1 MFEFILSILPI
12 VVLLISL
19 LVIKLPAPKASALA
33 FSVTMAEFILI
44 FKPGLKGIGITMEKG
59 LVMGVFMGLIAF
71 GAMMLYNLVD
81 AAGGFASINKF
92 LSRLIEDRFVLF
104 LMMCW
109 TFSAFLQGIAGY
121 GLPAVIAA
129 TVLIKSG
136 YDATKSAA
144 AALIGH
150 SWAISFGTM
159 GSSIYAIDLVTTP
172 PLSEILGNMAKYG
185 SLGMLCCGLGVCFV
199 YGGFKYVIKGIRYIV
214 PSWITMSLSLSV
226 LASFELVSVMGFVTG
241 IIGVATMVLTY
252 KMTSGQ
258 RSGHM
263 DKADKKRLFDGVL
276 PYVLVIFMSIGFAV
290 INPNIKLAF
299 SFPGYETVLGDVV
312 EAQEEYVVFNIFK
325 YPFSIILIASIIC
338 MMYYKKNGILAAGNL
353 ETILKKTG
361 KKIYATEI
369 VLVLLFSTAQMM
381 MDGGM
386 IKTFSDGIVKV
397 AGNIYP
403 LMATLVGATGTF
415 ITGSNTNSN
424 VLFGSLQEN
433 AAVSLGLIP
442 SFMCAAQSISASVA
456 GAISPTTTAL
466 TAAAAGKSGK
476 ENEVYRYTIV
486 VTVFTA
492 IVLGIMNMIINFII
506 A

>member
-1 MFEFILSILPI
+1 MFEFFLSILPI

-199 YGGFKYVIKGIRYIV
+199 Y
-214 PSWITMSLSLSV
+214 
-226 LASFELVSVMGFVTG
+226 
-241 IIGVATMVLTY
+241 
-252 KMTSGQ
+252 
-258 RSGHM
+258 
-263 DKADKKRLFDGVL
+263 
-276 PYVLVIFMSIGFAV
+276 
-290 INPNIKLAF
+290 
-299 SFPGYETVLGDVV
+299 
-312 EAQEEYVVFNIFK
+312 
-325 YPFSIILIASIIC
+325 
-338 MMYYKKNGILAAGNL
+338 
-353 ETILKKTG
+353 
-361 KKIYATEI
+361 
-369 VLVLLFSTAQMM
+369 
-381 MDGGM
+381 
-386 IKTFSDGIVKV
+386 
-397 AGNIYP
+397 
-403 LMATLVGATGTF
+403 
-415 ITGSNTNSN
+415 
-424 VLFGSLQEN
+424 
-433 AAVSLGLIP
+433 
-442 SFMCAAQSISASVA
+442 
-456 GAISPTTTAL
+456 
-466 TAAAAGKSGK
+466 
-476 ENEVYRYTIV
+476 
-486 VTVFTA
+486 
-492 IVLGIMNMIINFII
+492 
-506 A
+506 